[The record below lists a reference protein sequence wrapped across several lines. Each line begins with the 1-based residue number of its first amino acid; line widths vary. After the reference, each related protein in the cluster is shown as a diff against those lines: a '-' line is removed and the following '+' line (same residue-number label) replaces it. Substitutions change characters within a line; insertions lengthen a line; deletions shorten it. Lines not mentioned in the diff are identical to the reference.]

1 MAIYLDKHDFFE
13 ITPAEIAQIYLKG
26 SGIQKE
32 FGCWVLAYWFDQKR
46 KTTFCLIDAPNLES
60 VKEMHCHLYHSYP
73 RQIFQVEEDLIASFL
88 NCIEC
93 PNLNTGRPTSQL
105 LFSEKSMFCA
115 VMVMKLYCCNT
126 FLKKEYTKKWFA
138 DFKLSS
144 QRLVK
149 KNNGRIVNCAWEYYI
164 YSFDSIFQAINSALQ
179 ICQEL
184 DVLLKRKGDEACILN
199 IGIAGEKQMNEKSN
213 PCEETHNLAR
223 RLCCIA
229 STNQIVISSLANEQI
244 QLHDMSSLIEN
255 FNVKSLNFK
264 EEQFLSKL
272 MDYLELNFREDLK
285 IGNFCKIIG
294 ESRSQLYRKI
304 LEITNLPPLAFINEF
319 RLKRA
324 TELMNMKRGNNISQI
339 AFEAGFNNLS
349 YFSRRFKKR
358 FGVVPSTYM
367 NKN

>member
-1 MAIYLDKHDFFE
+1 MAVFLDKHDFFE

-26 SGIQKE
+26 SGIQEE

-60 VKEMHCHLYHSYP
+60 VQEMHCHLYHSYSS
-73 RQIFQVEEDLIASFL
+73 QIFQVEQDLIESFL
-88 NCIEC
+88 KCIEC
-93 PNLNTGRPTSQL
+93 PTLNPGRPNSQL
-105 LFSEKSMFCA
+105 LFSEKSEFYA

-126 FLKKEYTKKWFA
+126 FLKKEHTKKCFE

-144 QRLVK
+144 QSLVK
-149 KNNGRIVNCAWEYYI
+149 KNNGRIVNCAWECYI

-179 ICQEL
+179 IRQEL
-184 DVLLKRKGDEACILN
+184 DVLLKRKGDKTCILN
-199 IGIAGEKQMNEKSN
+199 IGIAGEKQMNEKGD
-213 PCEETHNLAR
+213 PYEETHNLAR
-223 RLCCIA
+223 RLCCVA
-229 STNQIVISSLANEQI
+229 STNQIVISSLAKEQI
-244 QLHDMSSLIEN
+244 QLNDVSSLMKN
-255 FNVKSLNFK
+255 FNVKSLSFK
-264 EEQFLSKL
+264 DEQFLSKM

-285 IGNFCKIIG
+285 IGNFCKIMG

-304 LEITNLPPLAFINEF
+304 LEVTNLPPLAFINEF

-358 FGVVPSTYM
+358 FGVVPSTYV